1 MDNKNSVNIEI
12 CLHLCFILYGRKGGL
27 VMNKKNQI
35 TEGVIWKQLLIFF
48 FPIMVGTLF
57 QQLYNTVDAIIVG
70 RFVGKQALAS
80 VGGSAAVLTNF
91 VIGFFTGLSAGA
103 TVIISQFYGAKNLKQ
118 LSKGLHTAYAFSITV
133 SLLISVIGWFATPAL
148 LHLLKTPADVIPDS
162 ILYLR
167 IYFLGMIFTL
177 TYNMGSSI
185 MRAIGDSRR
194 PLIYLVIC
202 CGINI
207 VLDILFVIV
216 FHMGIAGAAI
226 ATVISQGASAIL
238 VTRSLMKSYGILKLE
253 LRSIRFHG
261 ALLKSELKIGL
272 PGGIQSF
279 GYSISNI
286 IIQAVINDF
295 GTDTAAAWA
304 AYGKLDAIFW
314 TVCGSFGIA
323 ITTFAGQNYG
333 ARKFNRVKKSVRVC
347 LGMAL
352 GVCGSLIVFLMVFC
366 RPLYHIFT
374 TDYAVV
380 DIGVYMLRLITPS
393 YVIFIFV
400 EIFSGALR
408 GIGDV
413 LIPSTITLG
422 GVLLVRLTWILFVT
436 PMTGELSTLLYSY
449 PLAWGATALLLIPY
463 YFHRRKQALVE

>member
-1 MDNKNSVNIEI
+1 MD
-12 CLHLCFILYGRKGGL
+12 
-27 VMNKKNQI
+27 KKNQI

-133 SLLISVIGWFATPAL
+133 SLLISVIGWFSTPAL

-194 PLIYLVIC
+194 PLIYLIIC

-463 YFHRRKQALVE
+463 YFHRRKQVLKE

>member
-1 MDNKNSVNIEI
+1 MD
-12 CLHLCFILYGRKGGL
+12 
-27 VMNKKNQI
+27 KKNQI

-148 LHLLKTPADVIPDS
+148 LHLLKTPTDVIPDS

-207 VLDILFVIV
+207 ILDILFVIV

-333 ARKFNRVKKSVRVC
+333 ARKFDRVKKSVRVC

-449 PLAWGATALLLIPY
+449 PLAWGSTALLLIPY
-463 YFHRRKQALVE
+463 YFHKQKQALKE

>member
-1 MDNKNSVNIEI
+1 MD
-12 CLHLCFILYGRKGGL
+12 
-27 VMNKKNQI
+27 KKNQI

-133 SLLISVIGWFATPAL
+133 SLLISMIGWFATPAL
-148 LHLLKTPADVIPDS
+148 LHLLKTPSDVIPDS

-463 YFHRRKQALVE
+463 YFHRRKQILVE

>member
-1 MDNKNSVNIEI
+1 MD
-12 CLHLCFILYGRKGGL
+12 
-27 VMNKKNQI
+27 KKNQI

-194 PLIYLVIC
+194 PLIYLIIC

-226 ATVISQGASAIL
+226 ATVISQGVSAVL

-347 LGMAL
+347 LGMSL

>member
-1 MDNKNSVNIEI
+1 MD
-12 CLHLCFILYGRKGGL
+12 
-27 VMNKKNQI
+27 KKNQI

>member
-1 MDNKNSVNIEI
+1 MD
-12 CLHLCFILYGRKGGL
+12 
-27 VMNKKNQI
+27 KKNQI

-148 LHLLKTPADVIPDS
+148 LHLLKTPTDVIPDS

-167 IYFLGMIFTL
+167 IYFLGMTFTL

-333 ARKFNRVKKSVRVC
+333 ARKFDRVKKSVRVC

-436 PMTGELSTLLYSY
+436 LMTGELSTLLYSY

-463 YFHRRKQALVE
+463 YFHRRKQILVE

>member
-1 MDNKNSVNIEI
+1 MD
-12 CLHLCFILYGRKGGL
+12 
-27 VMNKKNQI
+27 KKNQI
-35 TEGVIWKQLLIFF
+35 TDGVIWKQLLIFF

-194 PLIYLVIC
+194 PLIYLIIC

-238 VTRSLMKSYGILKLE
+238 VTRALMISYGILKLE

>member
-1 MDNKNSVNIEI
+1 MD
-12 CLHLCFILYGRKGGL
+12 
-27 VMNKKNQI
+27 KKNQI

-133 SLLISVIGWFATPAL
+133 SLLISIIGWFATPAL
-148 LHLLKTPADVIPDS
+148 LHLLKTPTDVIPDS

-207 VLDILFVIV
+207 FLDILFVIV

>member
-1 MDNKNSVNIEI
+1 MD
-12 CLHLCFILYGRKGGL
+12 
-27 VMNKKNQI
+27 KKNQI
-35 TEGVIWKQLLIFF
+35 TDGVIWKQLLIFF

-133 SLLISVIGWFATPAL
+133 SLLISVIGWFSTPAL

-194 PLIYLVIC
+194 PLIYLIIC

-333 ARKFNRVKKSVRVC
+333 ARKFDRVKKSVRVC

-449 PLAWGATALLLIPY
+449 PLAWGSTALLLIPY
-463 YFHRRKQALVE
+463 YFHKQKQALKE

>member
-1 MDNKNSVNIEI
+1 MD
-12 CLHLCFILYGRKGGL
+12 
-27 VMNKKNQI
+27 KKNQI

-133 SLLISVIGWFATPAL
+133 SILISVIGWFSTPAL

-202 CGINI
+202 CVINI
-207 VLDILFVIV
+207 ILDILFVIV

-226 ATVISQGASAIL
+226 ATVISQGVSAIL

-253 LRSIRFHG
+253 LRDIRFHG

-286 IIQAVINDF
+286 IIQAVINNF

-323 ITTFAGQNYG
+323 ITTFAGQNFG

-347 LGMAL
+347 LAMAL
-352 GVCGSLIVFLMVFC
+352 TVCGSLIVFLMISC

-374 TDYAVV
+374 TDQAVV

-463 YFHRRKQALVE
+463 YFHRRKQALKE

>member
-1 MDNKNSVNIEI
+1 MD
-12 CLHLCFILYGRKGGL
+12 
-27 VMNKKNQI
+27 KKNQI

-133 SLLISVIGWFATPAL
+133 SILISVIGWFSTPAL

-202 CGINI
+202 CVINI
-207 VLDILFVIV
+207 ILDILFVIV

-226 ATVISQGASAIL
+226 ATVISQGVSAIL

-253 LRSIRFHG
+253 LRDIRFHG

-286 IIQAVINDF
+286 IIQAVINNF

-323 ITTFAGQNYG
+323 ITTFAGQNFG

-347 LGMAL
+347 LAMAL
-352 GVCGSLIVFLMVFC
+352 TVCGSLIVFLMIFC

-374 TDYAVV
+374 TDQAVV

-463 YFHRRKQALVE
+463 YFHRRKQALKE

>member
-1 MDNKNSVNIEI
+1 MD
-12 CLHLCFILYGRKGGL
+12 
-27 VMNKKNQI
+27 KKNQI
-35 TEGVIWKQLLIFF
+35 TDGVIWKQLLIFF

-133 SLLISVIGWFATPAL
+133 SLLISVIGWFSTPAL

-194 PLIYLVIC
+194 PLIYLIIC

-463 YFHRRKQALVE
+463 YFHRRKQALKE

>member
-1 MDNKNSVNIEI
+1 MD
-12 CLHLCFILYGRKGGL
+12 
-27 VMNKKNQI
+27 KKNQI

-118 LSKGLHTAYAFSITV
+118 LSKGLHTAYAFSIAV

-207 VLDILFVIV
+207 FLDILFVIV

-463 YFHRRKQALVE
+463 YFHRRKQILVE

>member
-1 MDNKNSVNIEI
+1 MD
-12 CLHLCFILYGRKGGL
+12 
-27 VMNKKNQI
+27 KKNQI
-35 TEGVIWKQLLIFF
+35 TDGVIWKQLLIFF

-133 SLLISVIGWFATPAL
+133 SLLISVIGWFSTPAL

-194 PLIYLVIC
+194 PLIYLIIC

-352 GVCGSLIVFLMVFC
+352 GVCGSLIAFLMVFC

-449 PLAWGATALLLIPY
+449 PLAWGSTALLLIPY
-463 YFHRRKQALVE
+463 YFHKQKQALKE

>member
-1 MDNKNSVNIEI
+1 MD
-12 CLHLCFILYGRKGGL
+12 
-27 VMNKKNQI
+27 KKNQI

-133 SLLISVIGWFATPAL
+133 SLLISIIGWFATPAL
-148 LHLLKTPADVIPDS
+148 LHLLKTPSDVIPDS

-333 ARKFNRVKKSVRVC
+333 ARKFDRVKKSVRVC

>member
-1 MDNKNSVNIEI
+1 MD
-12 CLHLCFILYGRKGGL
+12 
-27 VMNKKNQI
+27 KKNQI

-148 LHLLKTPADVIPDS
+148 LHLLKTPTDVIPDS

-194 PLIYLVIC
+194 PLIYLIIC

-463 YFHRRKQALVE
+463 YFHKQKQALKE

>member
-1 MDNKNSVNIEI
+1 MD
-12 CLHLCFILYGRKGGL
+12 
-27 VMNKKNQI
+27 KKNQI

-148 LHLLKTPADVIPDS
+148 LHLLKTPTDVIPDS

-207 VLDILFVIV
+207 ILDILFVIV

-333 ARKFNRVKKSVRVC
+333 ARKFDRVKKSVRVC
-347 LGMAL
+347 LGTAL

-463 YFHRRKQALVE
+463 YFHRRKQILVE

>member
-1 MDNKNSVNIEI
+1 MD
-12 CLHLCFILYGRKGGL
+12 
-27 VMNKKNQI
+27 KKNQI

-118 LSKGLHTAYAFSITV
+118 LSKGLHTAYAFSIAV

-207 VLDILFVIV
+207 FLDILFVIV

-449 PLAWGATALLLIPY
+449 PLAWGCYCTSLNSVLFP
-463 YFHRRKQALVE
+463 

>member
-1 MDNKNSVNIEI
+1 MD
-12 CLHLCFILYGRKGGL
+12 
-27 VMNKKNQI
+27 KKNQI

-333 ARKFNRVKKSVRVC
+333 ARKFDRVKKSVHVC

-449 PLAWGATALLLIPY
+449 PLAWGATALFLIPY

>member
-1 MDNKNSVNIEI
+1 MD
-12 CLHLCFILYGRKGGL
+12 
-27 VMNKKNQI
+27 KKNQI
-35 TEGVIWKQLLIFF
+35 TEGIIWKQLLIFF

-333 ARKFNRVKKSVRVC
+333 ARKFDRVKKSVRVC

-463 YFHRRKQALVE
+463 YFHRRKQILVE

>member
-1 MDNKNSVNIEI
+1 MD
-12 CLHLCFILYGRKGGL
+12 
-27 VMNKKNQI
+27 KKNQI
-35 TEGVIWKQLLIFF
+35 TEGVIWEQLLIFF

>member
-1 MDNKNSVNIEI
+1 MD
-12 CLHLCFILYGRKGGL
+12 
-27 VMNKKNQI
+27 KKNQI

-70 RFVGKQALAS
+70 RFVGKQTLAS

-133 SLLISVIGWFATPAL
+133 SLLISVIGWFSTPAL

-194 PLIYLVIC
+194 PLIYLIIC

-463 YFHRRKQALVE
+463 YFHKQKQALKE

>member
-1 MDNKNSVNIEI
+1 MRNNT
-12 CLHLCFILYGRKGGL
+12 LT
-27 VMNKKNQI
+27 KNQI

-80 VGGSAAVLTNF
+80 VGGSAAVLSNF

-103 TVIISQFYGAKNLKQ
+103 TVIISQFYGAKNEKQ
-118 LSKGLHTAYAFSITV
+118 LAKGLHTAYAFSITV
-133 SLLISVIGWFATPAL
+133 SLLISVAGWFATPML
-148 LHLLKTPADVIPDS
+148 LRLLKTPADIIPDS
-162 ILYLR
+162 VLYLR

-185 MRAIGDSRR
+185 MRAIGDSKR
-194 PLIYLVIC
+194 PLIYLMIC
-202 CGINI
+202 CVLNI
-207 VLDILFVIV
+207 VLDILFVIG
-216 FHMGIAGAAI
+216 FDMGIKGAAI
-226 ATVISQGASAIL
+226 ATVIAQAISALL
-238 VTRSLMKSYGILKLE
+238 VTRSLMRSYGILKLE
-253 LRSIRFHG
+253 LRAIRFHKD
-261 ALLKSELKIGL
+261 LLKAELRIGL

-286 IIQAVINDF
+286 IIQAVINNF

-333 ARKFNRVKKSVRVC
+333 ARRYDRVKKSVRVC
-347 LGMAL
+347 LAMAL

-366 RPLYHIFT
+366 RPLYGIFT
-374 TDYAVV
+374 TDGAVV

-393 YVIFIFV
+393 YIIFIFV

-413 LIPSTITLG
+413 LVPSAITLG
-422 GVLLVRLTWILFVT
+422 GVLLVRLTWILVVT

-463 YFHRRKQALVE
+463 YFHRKKKVLIS

>member
-1 MDNKNSVNIEI
+1 MD
-12 CLHLCFILYGRKGGL
+12 
-27 VMNKKNQI
+27 KKNQI
-35 TEGVIWKQLLIFF
+35 TDGVIWKQLLIFF

-133 SLLISVIGWFATPAL
+133 SLLISVIGWFSTPAL

-463 YFHRRKQALVE
+463 YFHKQKQALKE

>member
-1 MDNKNSVNIEI
+1 MD
-12 CLHLCFILYGRKGGL
+12 
-27 VMNKKNQI
+27 KKNQI

-133 SLLISVIGWFATPAL
+133 SILISVIGWFSTPAL

-202 CGINI
+202 CVINI
-207 VLDILFVIV
+207 ILDILFVIV

-226 ATVISQGASAIL
+226 ATVISQGVSAIL

-253 LRSIRFHG
+253 LRAIRFHG
-261 ALLKSELKIGL
+261 ALLKSELNIGL

-286 IIQAVINDF
+286 IIQAVINNF

-323 ITTFAGQNYG
+323 ITTFSGQNFG
-333 ARKFNRVKKSVRVC
+333 ARKFDRVKKSVRVC
-347 LGMAL
+347 LAMAL
-352 GVCGSLIVFLMVFC
+352 TVCGSLIVFLMIFC

-374 TDYAVV
+374 TDQAVV

-463 YFHRRKQALVE
+463 YFHRRKQALKE

>member
-1 MDNKNSVNIEI
+1 MD
-12 CLHLCFILYGRKGGL
+12 
-27 VMNKKNQI
+27 KKNQI
-35 TEGVIWKQLLIFF
+35 TDGVIWKQLLIFF

-133 SLLISVIGWFATPAL
+133 SLLISVIGWFSTPAL

-194 PLIYLVIC
+194 PLIYLIIC

-261 ALLKSELKIGL
+261 VLLKSELKIGL

-314 TVCGSFGIA
+314 TVRGSFGIA

-333 ARKFNRVKKSVRVC
+333 ARKFDRVKKSVRVC

-449 PLAWGATALLLIPY
+449 PLAWGSTALLLIPY
-463 YFHRRKQALVE
+463 YFHKQKQALKE

>member
-1 MDNKNSVNIEI
+1 MD
-12 CLHLCFILYGRKGGL
+12 
-27 VMNKKNQI
+27 KKNQI

-148 LHLLKTPADVIPDS
+148 LHLLKTPTDVIPDS

-207 VLDILFVIV
+207 ILDILFVIV

-333 ARKFNRVKKSVRVC
+333 ARRFDRVKKSVRVC

-449 PLAWGATALLLIPY
+449 PLAWGSTALLLIPY
-463 YFHRRKQALVE
+463 YFHKQKQALKE